1 MPTRRTSRK
10 RRGTVAPLTVLT
22 LTLLV
27 GMVAIAVDG
36 GALLEDRRH
45 VQAAADAAALAA
57 AADLYAHYPAHGG
70 ADPQGTAAKSART
83 VAAANGFA
91 DDGTNSVVMVNV
103 SPARYWG
110 GPSAGQP
117 LPPGYVEVI
126 IQLNETRK
134 FSNVFASGSIPVCAR
149 AVARGTWKPVPDTV
163 HAMALHANGAVSV
176 GGFSSLTID
185 GVLRVNSD
193 SPNPITVGLL
203 GTLKVLGLILNA
215 LLNGLVNLLLALLG
229 LGGGGGGSAQFVPP
243 IPDPLRYL
251 PAPDPVA
258 LGLPNQGNNVSVNSG
273 TVDLYP
279 GVYVGGISVS
289 NSATVNLHANPDGS
303 PGIYYLQGGGLS
315 VSGSATITTAAG
327 ETAGVM
333 IYNAWASSSDAITIT
348 SQGTVVLSPPT
359 SGPYTGLTVFQAR
372 GTLTVA
378 GPTVTLTG
386 YARTNIAGTVYAA
399 YASVKVAGQ
408 ARGAVLGGQHI
419 VHTLSSSGGAGV
431 LVDASGKPVANGR
444 QVGLVE

>member
-1 MPTRRTSRK
+1 
-10 RRGTVAPLTVLT
+10 VAPLTVLT

-36 GALLEDRRH
+36 GALMEDRRH
-45 VQAAADAAALAA
+45 VQATADAAAMAA
-57 AADLYAHYPAHGG
+57 AADLYAHYPANGG
-70 ADPQGTAAKSART
+70 ADPQGTAARSART

-91 DDGTNSVVMVNV
+91 DDGATSIVTVNV

-126 IQLNETRK
+126 IQYNETRK
-134 FSNVFASGSIPVCAR
+134 FSNVFASGSIPVLGR

-163 HAMALHANGAVSV
+163 HALALHGSGTVSV
-176 GGFSSLTID
+176 GGFSTLTID

-193 SPNPITVGLL
+193 SPSGISVGLL
-203 GTLKVLGLILNA
+203 GWLKVLGLILNS
-215 LLNGLVNLLLALLG
+215 LLSGLVNLLLALLG
-229 LGGGGGGSAQFVPP
+229 LGGGGGGAHFVPP

-251 PAPDPVA
+251 PPPDPVA
-258 LGLPNQGNNVSVNSG
+258 LGLTTRGNNLSINAG

-279 GVYVGGISVS
+279 GVYAGGISVG
-289 NSATVNLHANPDGS
+289 NSATVTLHANPDGS

-315 VSGSATITTAAG
+315 VSGSATLTTAAG

-333 IYNAWASSSDAITIT
+333 FYNAWASSSDAITID
-348 SQGTVVLSPPT
+348 SQATVALSPPGG
-359 SGPYTGLTVFQAR
+359 GPYTGLTIFQAR

-378 GPTVTLTG
+378 GPTITLT
-386 YARTNIAGTVYAA
+386 AHAKTNIKGTIYAA
-399 YASVKVAGQ
+399 YATLKCAGQ
-408 ARGAVLGGQHI
+408 AAGAVLGGQHI
-419 VHTLSSSGGAGV
+419 VHSLSTSGGSTV
-431 LVDASGKPVANGR
+431 TVDASGQPVANGR